1 MIDWYIYYSSH
12 YVVQNYAITFKNK
25 LFIFSAADLPQCNA
39 GDTKCLPE
47 VITKI
52 ISEHPNGHPGLSIPP
67 LEPLR
72 INSIDIIQG
81 ADSPINID
89 LHFKNLDLNGI
100 SKAIIT
106 KVV

>member
-1 MIDWYIYYSSH
+1 ME
-12 YVVQNYAITFKNK
+12 KNDD
-25 LFIFSAADLPQCNA
+25 LLNISAAELPQCHA

-47 VITKI
+47 IITRI

-67 LEPLR
+67 LEPLH

-100 SKAIIT
+100 SKAVIT
-106 KVV
+106 KVM